1 MSYFVWRNWQNELR
15 IVEKAD
21 QDWWVDI
28 EDQERR
34 TSSNAV
40 EIFEKWLV
48 FFETSNEAIEFVLS
62 DRSENVKM
70 IERIM

>member
-1 MSYFVWRNWQNELR
+1 MSYFVWRNWKNELR
-15 IVEKAD
+15 IVKQVD
-21 QDWWVDI
+21 QDWWVDV

-40 EIFEKWLV
+40 DTFEQWLV
-48 FFETSNEAIEFVLS
+48 FFETSDEAIEFVLS

>member
-15 IVEKAD
+15 IVKQVDE
-21 QDWWVDI
+21 DWWVDI

-40 EIFEKWLV
+40 EIFEQWLV
-48 FFETSNEAIEFVLS
+48 FFETSYEATEFVLS

>member
-15 IVEKAD
+15 IVKQVDE
-21 QDWWVDI
+21 DWWVDI

-40 EIFEKWLV
+40 DTFEQWLV
-48 FFETSNEAIEFVLS
+48 FFETSDEAIEFVLS

>member
-15 IVEKAD
+15 IVKKVD
-21 QDWWVDI
+21 QDWWVDV

-40 EIFEKWLV
+40 DTFEQWLV
-48 FFETSNEAIEFVLS
+48 FFETSDEAIEFVLS